1 MTARIGWQH
10 RTEWLDD
17 ISGDASSD
25 LYWDTS
31 ERWDLSVRYQVVDSV
46 SLFADVNN
54 LTDEIGVRYQGQPS
68 RPYEVEGFGRRY
80 MFGVRATF

>member
-1 MTARIGWQH
+1 MCGGAW
-10 RTEWLDD
+10 
-17 ISGDASSD
+17 ACAK
-25 LYWDTS
+25 WDTS